1 MLTTPRRAASPFP
14 SPLPHMRRNPQIK
27 SVDREIFSAV
37 RQQSGG
43 QARSRQDLGVA
54 TGQVGE
60 LFGRVRD
67 IQRKAADTEVLV
79 QEICRCVRR
88 LRACVY

>member
-1 MLTTPRRAASPFP
+1 
-14 SPLPHMRRNPQIK
+14 MRRNPQIK